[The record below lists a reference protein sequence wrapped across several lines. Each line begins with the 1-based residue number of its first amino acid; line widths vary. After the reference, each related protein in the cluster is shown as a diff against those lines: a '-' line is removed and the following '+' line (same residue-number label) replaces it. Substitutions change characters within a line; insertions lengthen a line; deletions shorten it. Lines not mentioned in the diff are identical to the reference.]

1 MGPAAAMQRHA
12 FVLFTKVGSVQK
24 LLAHVES
31 GHDIVLRDH
40 RLKVGAD
47 IDEIAILTLRI
58 TQDRFLKIYVQ
69 ITS

>member
-24 LLAHVES
+24 LVALVED
-31 GHDIVLRDH
+31 GHEIVLRDH

-47 IDEIAILTLRI
+47 VDEIVILTIRI
-58 TQDRFLKIYVQ
+58 TRDRFFKDLCADHQ
-69 ITS
+69 